1 MTKKLQ
7 PKLRFKGFTDDWEQR
22 SLGTAFEESEEI
34 ASDREILS
42 VTVANGIYPAR
53 NGDKEANPGASLSKY
68 KVVHA
73 NDIVYNSM
81 RLWQGA
87 VGVSIY
93 EGIVSPAYVVCRST
107 NHSDPL
113 FYFYLLKC
121 PENLQKFYMYS
132 QGNSK
137 DTLSLKY
144 EAFSK
149 IKVKVPTTLTEQ
161 AKIARLFSVLDQCI
175 TAEQRKLS
183 LLEDKKN
190 AYLQELFSEAFIDQH
205 SWNVTQLEDVASLI
219 KRKNKEQEITCVYTN
234 SAEYG
239 IVPQAQFFDRDIAS
253 REHLENY
260 TIIEQDDFIYN
271 PRISKEAPY
280 GPIRRNKNASIGV
293 VSPLYTVFRL
303 KSIDPTFMEYF
314 FQSNVWHKF
323 MQLNGDTGARSDR
336 FAIKDSV
343 FLRMPIAYPTNDAQK
358 RIGAFFQQLDTLI
371 KTEKHKI
378 QLLQQKKKGL
388 LQQMFI

>member
-1 MTKKLQ
+1 MSFNDEGNGASDSSLANYKV
-7 PKLRFKGFTDDWEQR
+7 LRVGDI
-22 SLGTAFEESEEI
+22 AFEGHQNKTYPYGRFVLN
-34 ASDREILS
+34 D
-42 VTVANGIYPAR
+42 VGTGI
-53 NGDKEANPGASLSKY
+53 
-68 KVVHA
+68 
-73 NDIVYNSM
+73 M
-81 RLWQGA
+81 
-87 VGVSIY
+87 
-93 EGIVSPAYVVCRST
+93 SPRFTCLR
-107 NHSDPL
+107 P
-113 FYFYLLKC
+113 K
-121 PENLQKFYMYS
+121 
-132 QGNSK
+132 
-137 DTLSLKY
+137 
-144 EAFSK
+144 
-149 IKVKVPTTLTEQ
+149 TEQ
-161 AKIARLFSVLDQCI
+161 VIEFWKYYINDEYVMNRILVFATKAGTMMNELVIDDFNQQCVHVPAEQEQTAIGRLFTALDSLI
-175 TAEQRKLS
+175 AAEQRKLS

-260 TIIEQDDFIYN
+260 TIIEQNDFIYN

-314 FQSNVWHKF
+314 FQSNIWHKF

-371 KTEKHKI
+371 KTETHKI